1 MWIAGERE
9 FYSPRL
15 IFLSWDRDTSVQ
27 RCCPVPINHPG
38 SRCLPS
44 FETFRVAVTR
54 RRRGQPLEKTGR
66 MECTACGW
74 RKFQFVVTTTRTLCC
89 TCTGNRL
96 FQGLFHY
103 SQDTMAFFP
112 LARRTNWIRSN
123 NGLNPRVELIFF
135 LFPLS
140 TRQLG
145 NTWRTYPWK
154 IPRTT

>member
-89 TCTGNRL
+89 TCMGNRL
-96 FQGLFHY
+96 FQGLFHSRY
-103 SQDTMAFFP
+103 GDILPSREENELNSIKQRFESEGWIDFFSFS
-112 LARRTNWIRSN
+112 L
-123 NGLNPRVELIFF
+123 VYEK
-135 LFPLS
+135 
-140 TRQLG
+140 QLG